1 MRFNCNKRIL
11 FYIVFIASCVLLSSC
26 KKNKPKPGE
35 YTSEFVGTY
44 IRDSIE
50 RTTYAFMPIEIV
62 ESNKDEIIFE
72 KQWGDGAEYSIKK
85 TGKNQ
90 LEGLLDELDGSK
102 THSQYDFYIKGSWEK
117 VKGRSLI
124 KGTFNSVLE
133 VVGYSGMET
142 KYYDVEG
149 TFIIES
155 KD

>member
-1 MRFNCNKRIL
+1 MRPLIFLALVC
-11 FYIVFIASCVLLSSC
+11 LSLSC

-35 YTSEFVGTY
+35 YKSEFVGTY
-44 IRDSIE
+44 MKDSVE
-50 RTTYAFMPIEIV
+50 RTTYAFMPIKIV
-62 ESNKDEIIFE
+62 ESNKDEIIFD

-117 VKGRSLI
+117 HKGKYLI

-133 VVGYSGMET
+133 KSGFGGYEIEI
-142 KYYDVEG
+142 YDVEG